1 MKISQALTLVPNV
14 SQTNKRSLIDR
25 TLKETNAS
33 FGETLQRAMADVNAL
48 QSEAGKAVEKM
59 VGGEAVDLHEVM
71 VAVEK
76 AKTSFDLL
84 MEIRNKALDAYR
96 EIMRMQV

>member
-14 SQTNKRSLIDR
+14 TQTTKRSLIDR

-33 FGETLQRAMADVNAL
+33 FGETLQRAMTDVNAL
-48 QSEAGKAVEKM
+48 QTEAGKAVDKM
-59 VGGEAVDLHEVM
+59 VGGENVDLHEVM
-71 VAVEK
+71 IAVEK